1 MVILTFLIFRGVGA
15 APPGAS
21 PCAAAG
27 CAGGVHGV
35 WGPRVAGLVGAGG
48 VRRCVA
54 SRASSR
60 STARSEEKCAREAL
74 ATESGTP
81 YVRNNFRAKMSEI
94 RSMAPKWIWCA
105 SKLSRALDAKATSR
119 SRAGGCWPAVERT
132 PMPHSTRRLFRCQGP
147 KLPFSTVAVHELGQL
162 HEAYKHLRSSRHGSC
177 GRLKTLCGLLG
188 SAVRYRGGLYV
199 IGTAVPLPSAT
210 GSDPHG
216 MGPSHHNVARQAHK
230 MAHTRPWWPRSSI
243 AARARRIS
251 AHLECTPCSQQHATS
266 NWLGSDNVW
275 GSHTLRAADRKL
287 ES

>member
-1 MVILTFLIFRGVGA
+1 MDLVRVQVIQSARCQSNLAKPCRGLLARRRENVDAPFHRDGA
-15 APPGAS
+15 HARPIQPRAGCFGAR
-21 PCAAAG
+21 AAAG
-27 CAGGVHGV
+27 A
-35 WGPRVAGLVGAGG
+35 
-48 VRRCVA
+48 
-54 SRASSR
+54 
-60 STARSEEKCAREAL
+60 
-74 ATESGTP
+74 
-81 YVRNNFRAKMSEI
+81 Y
-94 RSMAPKWIWCA
+94 
-105 SKLSRALDAKATSR
+105 
-119 SRAGGCWPAVERT
+119 
-132 PMPHSTRRLFRCQGP
+132 P

-275 GSHTLRAADRKL
+275 GSHTLRSADRELGIPSLSVSGLKG
-287 ES
+287 S

>member
-1 MVILTFLIFRGVGA
+1 MVILTFLIFRGVAA

-54 SRASSR
+54 LRASSR
-60 STARSEEKCAREAL
+60 STARSEEKCARKAL

-81 YVRNNFRAKMSEI
+81 YARNNFRAKMSEI

-177 GRLKTLCGLLG
+177 GRLKTLCGAARERRALSRG
-188 SAVRYRGGLYV
+188 SIRYWYRGTATERYRERPPWHGAQPPQRCQAGPQDGPHKALV
-199 IGTAVPLPSAT
+199 AT
-210 GSDPHG
+210 QLNS
-216 MGPSHHNVARQAHK
+216 STSTAHK
-230 MAHTRPWWPRSSI
+230 RTPR
-243 AARARRIS
+243 
-251 AHLECTPCSQQHATS
+251 
-266 NWLGSDNVW
+266 V
-275 GSHTLRAADRKL
+275 HTLLATTCN
-287 ES
+287 